1 MFYVFCVSKKIK
13 KILCLKWAGRI
24 APLYFFCEITLKGDR
39 KKTHNNRYTSNRFN
53 IANTV
58 ELIKNTVFG
67 LYWIG
72 GAGQSESEQL

>member
-1 MFYVFCVSKKIK
+1 MCVKKIIK
-13 KILCLKWAGRI
+13 NLVFEMGGAVCSAL
-24 APLYFFCEITLKGDR
+24 FFFEITLKGDT